1 MEHTSQTTVETP
13 GVDTEKIFH
22 TVRMEVIE
30 SYPSIFSKDDVI
42 LLIDRIQKDVRTI
55 TPKVSTE
62 TIENLRDELISEMN
76 DVIGSY
82 DYDSEIEVELNDR
95 EIQVDFNHR
104 GLRDEIEEKINEVI
118 DEHISK

>member
-1 MEHTSQTTVETP
+1 MEHTLQTTVETQ

-42 LLIDRIQKDVRTI
+42 LLIDRLQKDVGTI
-55 TPKVSTE
+55 TPTVSTE
-62 TIENLRDELISEMN
+62 KIQNLRDELKEGMKEII
-76 DVIGSY
+76 DSY
-82 DYDSEIEVELNDR
+82 DFDGETEVELNGR
-95 EIQVDFNHR
+95 EITIDFNYR
-104 GLRDEIEEKINEVI
+104 GLRDEIEERIDDVI

>member
-1 MEHTSQTTVETP
+1 MEHTLQTTVETQ

-42 LLIDRIQKDVRTI
+42 LLIDRLQKDVGTI
-55 TPKVSTE
+55 TPTVSTE
-62 TIENLRDELISEMN
+62 KIQNLRDELKEGMKDII
-76 DVIGSY
+76 DSY
-82 DYDSEIEVELNDR
+82 DFDGETEVELNGR
-95 EIQVDFNHR
+95 EITIDFNYR
-104 GLRDEIEEKINEVI
+104 GLRDEIEERIDDVI